1 MTVAL
6 MNQYIYISQIH
17 PHVGARLRL
26 KRRRVLAESAPTSSV
41 DTMSHQDRETGIP
54 GTEIVY
60 RETDDDS
67 TSSQELLLIPSPTDK
82 PDDPLV
88 STFSTTVP
96 WLSHSTGS
104 HVHRT
109 GAQGGRQL

>member
-6 MNQYIYISQIH
+6 MNQYIYTFPKYIRMQVLVSASNG
-17 PHVGARLRL
+17 VRY
-26 KRRRVLAESAPTSSV
+26 RVESNPTSSV

-67 TSSQELLLIPSPTDK
+67 TSSRQLLLIPSPTDN

-88 STFSTTVP
+88 SPSRLLCAR
-96 WLSHSTGS
+96 LSHSTD
-104 HVHRT
+104 
-109 GAQGGRQL
+109 